1 MVHFKTSCFSMIF
14 EAKGYIGV
22 FEGSWAGILSENTGA
37 RDLSF
42 ELEDR

>member
-1 MVHFKTSCFSMIF
+1 MVHLRTGCFSMIF
-14 EAKGYIGV
+14 DGKGYIGV
-22 FEGSWAGILSENTGA
+22 FEGSWAGILSENTEV

>member
-22 FEGSWAGILSENTGA
+22 FEGSWAGILSENTEV

>member
-1 MVHFKTSCFSMIF
+1 MIF
-14 EAKGYIGV
+14 EPKGYIGV
-22 FEGSWAGILSENTGA
+22 FEGFWAGILSENTGA